1 MSSLI
6 QEKVKQGLA
15 LLDEFDTDCW
25 ITFVRESD
33 ITGDPTLDLIYGS
46 SATWH
51 TAFIFSRTGKAFAL
65 IGNYDAET
73 VEQTG
78 AYDEVIPYVKDFN
91 TPFKRLMAEL
101 APRSIALNYSTE
113 SEISDGLSHGMFLT
127 LHDLLTEIGLAEHI
141 ISAEPLV
148 SALRQRKTETEMAA
162 IRSAVAVTEA
172 IFDAVGKYMKPGF
185 SEARIARFI
194 RDEVDRRRIGYSWNP
209 ASCPA
214 VFTGPDTEGG
224 HYAPSERTA
233 EPGHLL
239 HIDFGVRIDGYCSDM
254 QRTFYFLKEGETE
267 PPEAVVRGF
276 NTVVEAIETA
286 RRAMVPGKIGNDIDT
301 IARSYLTD
309 RGYEEYKSGL
319 GHQVGRFAHD
329 GTVLLGP
336 AWEKYGKKPF
346 HPIETGMVF
355 TLEPRVFVPGHG
367 VASLEEMVVVTDTG
381 AEFLAKPQTDLILIS

>member
-1 MSSLI
+1 
-6 QEKVKQGLA
+6 
-15 LLDEFDTDCW
+15 
-25 ITFVRESD
+25 
-33 ITGDPTLDLIYGS
+33 
-46 SATWH
+46 
-51 TAFIFSRTGKAFAL
+51 
-65 IGNYDAET
+65 
-73 VEQTG
+73 
-78 AYDEVIPYVKDFN
+78 
-91 TPFKRLMAEL
+91 
-101 APRSIALNYSTE
+101 
-113 SEISDGLSHGMFLT
+113 
-127 LHDLLTEIGLAEHI
+127 
-141 ISAEPLV
+141 
-148 SALRQRKTETEMAA
+148 MAA

-172 IFDAVGKYMKPGF
+172 IFDAVGKYMKPAF

-355 TLEPRVFVPGHG
+355 TLEPRVFVPVSYTH
-367 VASLEEMVVVTDTG
+367 LTLPTN
-381 AEFLAKPQTDLILIS
+381 